1 VLPYLDIPFQHA
13 SHRILKLMKRPAHA
27 EAVLERL
34 ASWRAACPDIAIR
47 STFIV
52 GFPGETDEDFEELLD
67 FLDEAE
73 LDRVGCFK
81 YSPVDGAPANALP
94 GAVPE
99 DVKEER
105 WQQLMGLQSEISAEK
120 LQRRVG
126 RRIEVLLDS
135 VEGDRATGRSHADA
149 PEIDGVV
156 HLENARGLQPGALIE
171 ADVTAADAYDLFAR
185 PGG

>member
-1 VLPYLDIPFQHA
+1 
-13 SHRILKLMKRPAHA
+13 
-27 EAVLERL
+27 
-34 ASWRAACPDIAIR
+34 
-47 STFIV
+47 
-52 GFPGETDEDFEELLD
+52 
-67 FLDEAE
+67 
-73 LDRVGCFK
+73 
-81 YSPVDGAPANALP
+81 LP

-126 RRIEVLLDS
+126 RRIEVLLDR

-185 PGG
+185 PVG